1 MTQSRSDLPHLLD
14 TFYERIGRAHHG
26 ISGHVAGD
34 FAPPAEASDAET
46 GLELTIEVPGMDE
59 DDLEIAVRGRDL
71 IVSGEKR
78 DKREVEGADYYLSER
93 RYGSFKRVFPLP
105 DDLDPDKAT
114 ATCAKG
120 VLILRIPRRP
130 EAERGARKI
139 PVRSG

>member
-46 GLELTIEVPGMDE
+46 GLELTIEVPGMDV
-59 DDLEIAVRGRDL
+59 DDLGITVRGKDL

-78 DKREVEGADYYLSER
+78 DEREERGADYYLSER

-105 DDLDPDKAT
+105 DDLDAEKAT

-120 VLILRIPRRP
+120 VLTLRIPRKP